1 MASFKVL
8 FLGLLLFLLFLLN
21 NLNQVIKFCK
31 VYYFADNT
39 NLLFLSNSIKKLN
52 KLVNVDF
59 WPWDSQIA
67 VKKKKKIWLIA
78 IKVSLNIVIFKSK
91 QKKFEGDLKIR
102 SLGKRP
108 YPTES
113 VKYLGVKF
121 GEISLQC
128 QINDVSITLNRNSG
142 LLFKVRKCVTPKILR
157 YILLIFCL
165 ASEF

>member
-21 NLNQVIKFCK
+21 DLNQVIKFCK

-39 NLLFLSNSIKKLN
+39 NLLFLSKSIKKLN
-52 KLVNVDF
+52 KLVNVDL
-59 WPWDSQIA
+59 
-67 VKKKKKIWLIA
+67 KHLGNWLNA
-78 IKVSLNIVIFKSK
+78 IKISLNMVIFKSK

-102 SLGKRP
+102 SWGKRT

-121 GEISLQC
+121 GENTSLQC
-128 QINDVSITLNRNSG
+128 QINDVSTTLNRKSG
-142 LLFKVRKCVTPKILR
+142 LLFKIRKCVTPKILR